1 MATKQNLAE
10 AVIVERTFNAPVA
23 RVWKALTDVE
33 EMQRWYF
40 DVKDFKPEVGFEF
53 EFIVEHEGM
62 KYHHLCKVTEVIPQR
77 KLSYT
82 WRYQGH
88 EGDSLV
94 TFELFADGDKTRLK
108 LTHEGLETFP
118 KLPAF
123 ARKNFKQGWTSIASE
138 LQQFLE
144 KDADEKELVISRAFD
159 APRDKVW
166 KAWTDRE
173 QLMQWFG
180 PKGFT
185 MITAKLDFRP
195 GGTFHYCLRSSDGRE
210 MWGKFVYREIVA
222 PERIV
227 LVNSFSDEKGNLTR
241 HPSSPTWPMEMLTT
255 TTFTEEKGK
264 TTVTVRWIPLNP
276 TDDERKTF
284 EGARDGMRQGW
295 TGTFDQLSDYL
306 AKK

>member
-10 AVIVERTFNAPVA
+10 AVIIERTFTAPVA

-33 EMQRWYF
+33 EMRRWYF
-40 DVKDFKPEVGFEF
+40 DLEEFKLEVGFEF
-53 EFIVEHEGM
+53 EFTVEHEGM
-62 KYHHLCKVTEVIPQR
+62 KYHHLCRVTEVIPQK

-82 WRYQGH
+82 WRYKGH

-94 TFELFADGDKTRLK
+94 TFELFAEGENTRLK

-123 ARKNFKQGWTSIASE
+123 ARENFKQGWTSIASE

-144 KDADEKELVISRAFD
+144 KDADEKEFVISRAFD

-173 QLMQWFG
+173 QLMQSFG

-185 MITAKLDFRP
+185 MTTAKLDFRT
-195 GGTFHYCLRSSDGRE
+195 GGTFHYCLRSSDGKE

-295 TGTFDQLSDYL
+295 TGTFDHLSDYL